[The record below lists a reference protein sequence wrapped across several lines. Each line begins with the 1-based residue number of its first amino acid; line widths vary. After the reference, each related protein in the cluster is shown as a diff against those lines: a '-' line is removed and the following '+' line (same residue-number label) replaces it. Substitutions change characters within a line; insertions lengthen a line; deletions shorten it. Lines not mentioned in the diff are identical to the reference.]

1 MTSVPWLRISDV
13 MAIGSGPPRRRFF
26 FGYERG
32 MPIASL
38 QDHENRNS
46 DKMDSKE
53 EARIVVVSTTFIM

>member
-1 MTSVPWLRISDV
+1 MV
-13 MAIGSGPPRRRFF
+13 IGSGPPRRRFF

-38 QDHENRNS
+38 QDHENRNP

-53 EARIVVVSTTFIM
+53 EARIVVVSTTFIT